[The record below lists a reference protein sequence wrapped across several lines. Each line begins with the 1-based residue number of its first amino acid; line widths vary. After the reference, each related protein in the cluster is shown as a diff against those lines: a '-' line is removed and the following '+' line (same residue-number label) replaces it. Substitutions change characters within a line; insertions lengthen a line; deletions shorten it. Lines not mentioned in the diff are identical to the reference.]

1 MSSNDDTD
9 DLEIGIDPDSTP
21 RERLEASLKTPY
33 PADGPVWSAF
43 LDALEAEFEELNRAR
58 QQIAASRFVDTAG
71 AAELER
77 LATIFDLERRTDDSL
92 PEFRLRIKAA
102 LRSQITSATVP
113 EIAEIV
119 ALLLGVE
126 TNAIAVDEPS
136 HLEPATIFLDVADE
150 LQGVEISDS
159 TFIEVVES
167 VVAAGVQ
174 VGILVS
180 EEHSDSLVIG
190 DIGVAGDE
198 VDGPEVLGIEDT
210 GELDTIVDETD
221 SLGLADTGEVETIV
235 QEADAVALGDDPW
248 HRTDAIQQGVW
259 NEGRYDL
266 DFWNTALQEFSVTE
280 PVTLAIADVGLV
292 DDEPTAIE
300 TAALADDVDAR
311 IEAVETA
318 TWNEGRVNIDGY
330 A

>member
-1 MSSNDDTD
+1 MADD
-9 DLEIGIDPDSTP
+9 TP
-21 RERLEASLKTPY
+21 RERLEEILKTPY
-33 PADGPVWSAF
+33 PADGEVWSAF
-43 LDALEAEFEELNRAR
+43 LAALSSEFDDFESELDTILEQKFVESATGEPLNK
-58 QQIAASRFVDTAG
+58 IADVF
-71 AAELER
+71 EL
-77 LATIFDLERRTDDSL
+77 DRRSTESL
-92 PEFRLRIKAA
+92 DEFRARIKAA

-113 EIAEIV
+113 EIREIA
-119 ALLLGVE
+119 ALLLEAETDAVPVE
-126 TNAIAVDEPS
+126 EPF
-136 HLEPATIFLDVADE
+136 HLEPASILLDVGDE
-150 LQGVEISDS
+150 LQDVEISDS

-180 EEHSDSLVIG
+180 EEHADSLVIG
-190 DIGVAGDE
+190 DVGVAGDE
-198 VDGPEVLGIEDT
+198 VDGLEVLAIEDT

-235 QEADAVALGDDPW
+235 QEADSVALGDDSW

-266 DFWNTALQEFSVTE
+266 DFWNTALQEFGVTE
-280 PVTLAIADVGLV
+280 PVTLVIADVGLV
-292 DDEPTAIE
+292 DDEPAAIE